1 MLMGVDVIWSSKE
14 RFLNLF
20 SIAVFFSCSFL
31 CVFFLYILHLVLP
44 SVMWLVL
51 FWWIPSLFH
60 RFIIRNRC
68 ANFEIQDSIRSE
80 FSEFNLRNQTNQS
93 ASIHPN
99 WDRLFDF
106 VPQKKR
112 LDIRRVGVEWNQIN
126 DEFSSK
132 NVNPKKQWIRSK
144 IKWKSEY
151 LNQNSKREK
160 LNN

>member
-1 MLMGVDVIWSSKE
+1 MWSDLRK
-14 RFLNLF
+14 RDFLIYCLLQF
-20 SIAVFFSCSFL
+20 SF
-31 CVFFLYILHLVLP
+31 
-44 SVMWLVL
+44 LVL
-51 FWWIPSLFH
+51 FFAFFFIYSSSRSSQCDVISVILMNSFSLPPIHHSEPMCQLWDSRFNQIRILWIQSEKPNESICINPSKL
-60 RFIIRNRC
+60 RQIIWFC
-68 ANFEIQDSIRSE
+68 S
-80 FSEFNLRNQTNQS
+80 T
-93 ASIHPN
+93 
-99 WDRLFDF
+99 
-106 VPQKKR
+106 KKR